1 MKKVFL
7 LMVASAL
14 LVLSGFAQTPAAGN
28 NTDQA
33 SLKGCLGGPD
43 GSYTV
48 AEDGTSQILKITTS
62 SVDLKLHLGQDV
74 SLIGHKTSG
83 TASSGAADNSFA
95 VTGLNVIS
103 EHCAATAVAPAATA
117 APPVTTVSPSPGTT
131 VIAPAAA
138 AAASTPAAST
148 PHAPASSPSATASKP
163 AADAAVSAPT
173 ASPSSAAASTP
184 AVDTVVPDATVSP
197 SPATASTPAVDAA
210 VPAAPV
216 NPSSPTASA
225 PTVDAAVADAT
236 VSPSPEIVRT
246 PSVDAA
252 VPAGNATHAT
262 RPSAHP
268 RAHSATPTATAT
280 APAETVIPTAAD
292 TATAAPGGPPSETA
306 GTPVAAVA
314 IPTAT
319 HKGGSLWL
327 MILLVVLVIALTTLA
342 PFLVRWRKRKML
354 ERTDAPN
361 LSLTHEVTS
370 DETNPGQDKPEP
382 RKVA

>member
-33 SLKGCLGGPD
+33 NIKGCLGGSD
-43 GSYTV
+43 GNYTV

-83 TASSGAADNSFA
+83 TASSGTADNSFA

-131 VIAPAAA
+131 VIVPAAA
-138 AAASTPAAST
+138 SLPAASTPAAPTS
-148 PHAPASSPSATASKP
+148 PPSATASLP
-163 AADAAVSAPT
+163 AADAA
-173 ASPSSAAASTP
+173 
-184 AVDTVVPDATVSP
+184 VPDATVSP
-197 SPATASTPAVDAA
+197 SLATGSTPAVDAA
-210 VPAAPV
+210 VPAATV

-236 VSPSPEIVRT
+236 VSPSPELVST
-246 PSVDAA
+246 PTVDAA
-252 VPAGNATHAT
+252 VPAVNAIHAT
-262 RPSAHP
+262 RPSTHP
-268 RAHSATPTATAT
+268 RAHLATQTATAT
-280 APAETVIPTAAD
+280 TPAETVIPTAAD
-292 TATAAPGGPPSETA
+292 TATAAPGGRPSETA

-314 IPTAT
+314 VPTAT

-370 DETNPGQDKPEP
+370 DEAKPDQDKLEP

>member
-1 MKKVFL
+1 MKKFL

-14 LVLSGFAQTPAAGN
+14 LVVSGFAQTPAAAN

-33 SLKGCLGGPD
+33 SIKGCLGGSD
-43 GSYTV
+43 GNYTV

-74 SLIGHKTSG
+74 SLIGRKTSG
-83 TASSGAADNSFA
+83 IASSGAADNGFA
-95 VTGLNVIS
+95 VTELNVIS
-103 EHCAATAVAPAATA
+103 EHCAATAVATAATA
-117 APPVTTVSPSPGTT
+117 VPPATTVSPSPGTT

-138 AAASTPAAST
+138 AAASTS
-148 PHAPASSPSATASKP
+148 APAGPSSATASKP
-163 AADAAVSAPT
+163 AADAAVPAVT
-173 ASPSSAAASTP
+173 ASPSSATASAP
-184 AVDTVVPDATVSP
+184 AVDT
-197 SPATASTPAVDAA
+197 A
-210 VPAAPV
+210 VPAATV
-216 NPSSPTASA
+216 NPSSTTASA
-225 PTVDAAVADAT
+225 PTVDAVVADAT
-236 VSPSPEIVRT
+236 VSPSPEIVST
-246 PSVDAA
+246 PTVDAA
-252 VPAGNATHAT
+252 VPAVNATHAT

-268 RAHSATPTATAT
+268 RTHSATPTATAAAPSET
-280 APAETVIPTAAD
+280 AKPSETVIPTAAD
-292 TATAAPGGPPSETA
+292 TATAAPAGPSSETA

-342 PFLVRWRKRKML
+342 PFLVRWRKRKVL

-370 DETNPGQDKPEP
+370 DEVSSGHDKPEP
-382 RKVA
+382 RKAA

>member
-28 NTDQA
+28 NTGQA
-33 SLKGCLGGPD
+33 SIKGCLGGSD
-43 GSYTV
+43 GKYTV

-83 TASSGAADNSFA
+83 TASSGADNSFA

-103 EHCAATAVAPAATA
+103 EHCAATAVAPAAIA

-148 PHAPASSPSATASKP
+148 LAAPASPPSATASTP
-163 AADAAVSAPT
+163 AADAAVPAPT
-173 ASPSSAAASTP
+173 ASPSSATASTP

-197 SPATASTPAVDAA
+197 SSATASTPAVDAA
-210 VPAAPV
+210 VPGATV
-216 NPSSPTASA
+216 NPSSPTASV
-225 PTVDAAVADAT
+225 PTVDAAV
-236 VSPSPEIVRT
+236 P
-246 PSVDAA
+246 A
-252 VPAGNATHAT
+252 VNATHAA

-292 TATAAPGGPPSETA
+292 TATAARGGPPSETA

-361 LSLTHEVTS
+361 LSLTHEVAS
-370 DETNPGQDKPEP
+370 DEANPNQDKPEP